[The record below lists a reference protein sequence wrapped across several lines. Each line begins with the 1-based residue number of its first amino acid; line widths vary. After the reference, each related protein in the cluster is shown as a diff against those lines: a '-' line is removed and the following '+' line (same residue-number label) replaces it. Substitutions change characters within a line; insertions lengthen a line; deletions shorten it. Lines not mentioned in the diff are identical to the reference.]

1 MKRSEQQ
8 WLVAGAIGGFA
19 ALALFV
25 AKDAMIGSYLALAFG
40 CAFGFGWR
48 GARQVDAEAAV
59 SVAPKADVRGF
70 GKRGA

>member
-1 MKRSEQQ
+1 MKRAEQQ

-25 AKDAMIGSYLALAFG
+25 AKDGAPIGSWLALAFG

-48 GARQVDAEAAV
+48 GARQVDAESAAGEV
-59 SVAPKADVRGF
+59 KQF

>member
-1 MKRSEQQ
+1 MKRAEQQ
-8 WLVAGAIGGFA
+8 WLGAGVIGGLA

-25 AKDAMIGSYLALAFG
+25 AKDAMIGSHLALAFG

-48 GARQVDAEAAV
+48 GARQVDADVAV
-59 SVAPKADVRGF
+59 VESKADVKQF